1 MLERITAIVNAV
13 LKEEGAST
21 LTPEDVVKLIGEE
34 AGGGVH
40 TETISS

>member
-21 LTPEDVVKLIGEE
+21 LTPEDVVKLIGEKE
-34 AGGGVH
+34 GGGVH